1 MIQSEDKVRCSVGQD
16 EQRSSSDRSP
26 GEAVMF
32 EDPGT
37 FVVTVIVAAI
47 LITKW
52 RLMLAI
58 IATIIVALVITGIAQ
73 VLTTLNGIGA

>member
-1 MIQSEDKVRCSVGQD
+1 
-16 EQRSSSDRSP
+16 
-26 GEAVMF
+26 MF